1 MTNEKAMP
9 AAMALTET
17 RPDGGATIERSDFI
31 RATVSV
37 WLGTTME
44 YVDFALYGLA
54 AGLVF
59 GDLFFPGTDPA
70 IALLSGFATYAVGFL
85 ARPVG
90 AVVLGRLGDKHGR
103 KAVLVATIILMGGST
118 TLIGALPTFGQVGLL
133 APALLVFLRICQG
146 FGAGAEL
153 SGGAIMLAESSP
165 SRIRG
170 FLSAFIALG
179 SNSGTLLAS
188 GVWLLVTQLPK
199 GDLISWG
206 WRIPFL
212 CSIVITLVALVIRR
226 LMKESPV
233 FLAERERRL
242 EHAET
247 AAPAQQD
254 GRGFL
259 ARNKAFFVMLGL
271 RIGENGPSYLAQTFV
286 VGYVTK
292 VLALDKSLSPT
303 AVFVASL
310 IGFAVIPLAGYASD
324 RFGRRV
330 TYRAFC
336 VALVLFAF
344 PAFMLMDT
352 KNPAIVFATIVVGM
366 ALASLGIFA
375 VQAAYGVEL
384 FGASNRYTKMAT
396 AKEVGSLL
404 SGGTAPLFA
413 SALLVQFGHWWPIA
427 VYFALTAGIGL
438 VTTFFAPETRGRD
451 LTLEGDAI

>member
-1 MTNEKAMP
+1 MSNQTTTVEPP
-9 AAMALTET
+9 APEPRVS
-17 RPDGGATIERSDFI
+17 RPDFL
-31 RATVSV
+31 RATASV

-59 GDLFFPGTDPA
+59 GDLFFPGADPA
-70 IALLSGFATYAVGFL
+70 VALLSGFATYAVGFL

-90 AVVLGRLGDKHGR
+90 AIVLGRIGDKHGR
-103 KAVLVATIILMGGST
+103 KVVLVATIILMGGST
-118 TLIGALPTFGQVGLL
+118 TLIGALPTFAQIGVA
-133 APALLVFLRICQG
+133 APALLVLLRICQG

-165 SRIRG
+165 NRIRG
-170 FLSAFIALG
+170 FVSAFIALG

-199 GDLISWG
+199 AELLSWG

-212 CSIVITLVALVIRR
+212 CSILVTVAALVLRR
-226 LMKESPV
+226 VMKESPI
-233 FLAERERRL
+233 FLAEKERRA
-242 EHAET
+242 HI
-247 AAPAQQD
+247 AAGARPVEDAQGAAQAD
-254 GRGFL
+254 GRRFF

-271 RIGENGPSYLAQTFV
+271 RIGENGPSYLAQTFI

-292 VLALDKSLSPT
+292 VLVLDKSLSAS

-324 RFGRRV
+324 RFGRRI

-336 VALVLFAF
+336 IALVAFAF

-352 KNPAIVFATIVVGM
+352 KDPGIVFATIVVGM

-384 FGASNRYTKMAT
+384 FGSTNRYTRMAI

-427 VYFALTAGIGL
+427 VYFAATATIGL

-451 LTLEGDAI
+451 LTLVSDAV

>member
-1 MTNEKAMP
+1 MNDPTATADRP
-9 AAMALTET
+9 APQPTVS
-17 RPDGGATIERSDFI
+17 RPEFF
-31 RATVSV
+31 RATASV

-90 AVVLGRLGDKHGR
+90 AIVLGRVGDRHGR
-103 KAVLVATIILMGGST
+103 KVVLVATIILMGGST
-118 TLIGALPTFGQVGLL
+118 TLIGALPTFAQIGVG

-153 SGGAIMLAESSP
+153 SGGAIMLAESAP

-170 FLSAFIALG
+170 FVSAFIALG
-179 SNSGTLLAS
+179 SNSGTLIAS

-199 GDLISWG
+199 ADLLSWG

-212 CSIVITLVALVIRR
+212 CSILVTVVALILRR
-226 LMKESPV
+226 VMKESPV
-233 FLAERERRL
+233 FLAEKERRAQL
-242 EHAET
+242 AEGAQT
-247 AAPAQQD
+247 SAQTPAAASD
-254 GRGFL
+254 VRGFF
-259 ARNKAFFVMLGL
+259 ARNRAFFVMLGL

-292 VLALDKSLSPT
+292 VLVLDKSLSAS

-324 RFGRRV
+324 RFGRRI

-336 VALVLFAF
+336 IALVAFAF

-352 KNPAIVFATIVVGM
+352 KNPGIVFATIVVGM

-384 FGASNRYTKMAT
+384 FGATNRYTKMAI

-427 VYFALTAGIGL
+427 VYFAVTAAIGL

-451 LTLEGDAI
+451 LTLVADAV